1 MVDSQE
7 KKHLKLF
14 MDFCLTIPNV
24 GLFVFYFVFL
34 LIVPLV
40 LLYLNQGSLIP
51 RYLPLIVPVALLISY
66 VHKNARQLYPI
77 DNQHVDTTGLISKA
91 IINFVA
97 ISGIMWISVTK
108 GVENNN
114 IVYGA
119 LSGIITFITIF
130 FLSRE
135 LIPLGVDAGDK
146 YIKNHT
152 EIKGLDYAWHKYG
165 IGIVIILSLYI
176 LDSGLTFLSFKLLGG

>member
-1 MVDSQE
+1 SEE
-7 KKHLKLF
+7 KNHIKLF
-14 MDFCLTIPNV
+14 MNLCLTLPNV

-34 LIVPLV
+34 LVVPLV
-40 LLYLNQGSLIP
+40 LLYLNQGSIIP
-51 RYLPLIVPVALLISY
+51 KYLPLIVPVALLISY

-77 DNQHVDTTGLISKA
+77 ENQHVDTMGLISKT

-97 ISGIMWISVTK
+97 ISGIMWVSVTK

-135 LIPLGVDAGDK
+135 FIPLGVDAGDK

-165 IGIVIILSLYI
+165 IGIVIILALYI
-176 LDSGLTFLSFKLLGG
+176 FDSGATMLCYKLLGG